1 MTISRRVLWS
11 AALKGAAGLAF
22 AFMLLPLALVIWLSF
37 FRGEIIVFPP
47 EGYSL
52 RWFAS
57 ILEKRQ
63 FVDGFV
69 TSLQVGLFAM
79 AGGLVLGIPASFAL
93 ARTVFRGQ
101 EALNT
106 LLLLPLVV
114 PGIVIGTS
122 LYIYFVELE
131 IFASEHQF
139 GFELQM
145 NASLPGLALAHI
157 MITIPWVVK
166 LIVANLLGVKR
177 EIEEAAMTL
186 GANRWRTLTR
196 VTLPL
201 IRPGVVAA
209 ALFSFV
215 VSFSNLEISLF
226 LVGPGRLTLPIA
238 IMQYLEWKL
247 DPSIAAVSVVQI
259 AIVAA
264 GMLIT
269 DRFVRLSQVV

>member
-1 MTISRRVLWS
+1 MTIPRRVLWS

-22 AFMLLPLALVIWLSF
+22 AFMLLPLALVIWLAF

-52 RWFAS
+52 HWFAS
-57 ILEKRQ
+57 IWEKRQ

-79 AGGLVLGIPASFAL
+79 VGGLVLGIPASFAL

-122 LYIYFVELE
+122 LYIYFVEVE
-131 IFASEHQF
+131 IAT
-139 GFELQM
+139 ELQM

>member
-1 MTISRRVLWS
+1 MTDARRILWS
-11 AALKGAAGLAF
+11 AALKGAAGLVF
-22 AFMLLPLALVIWLSF
+22 AFMLLPLVLVIWLSF

-57 ILEKRQ
+57 ILDKPQ

-69 TSLQVGLFAM
+69 TSLQVGLFATL
-79 AGGLVLGIPASFAL
+79 GGLVLGIPASFAL
-93 ARTVFRGQ
+93 ARHSFRGH
-101 EALNT
+101 EMLNT
-106 LLLLPLVV
+106 VLLLPLVV

-131 IFASEHQF
+131 IYTSEHQL

-166 LIVANLLGVKR
+166 LIVANLAGVKR
-177 EIEEAAMTL
+177 EIEEAALTL
-186 GANRWRTLTR
+186 GANRWQTLTR

-226 LVGPGRLTLPIA
+226 LVGPGRMTLPIA

-247 DPSIAAVSVVQI
+247 DPTIAAVSVIQI

>member
-1 MTISRRVLWS
+1 MTDARRILWS
-11 AALKGAAGLAF
+11 AALKGAAGLVF
-22 AFMLLPLALVIWLSF
+22 AFMLLPLVLVIWLSF

-57 ILEKRQ
+57 ILDKPQ

-69 TSLQVGLFAM
+69 TSLQVGLFATL
-79 AGGLVLGIPASFAL
+79 GGLVLGIPASFAL
-93 ARTVFRGQ
+93 ARHSFRGH
-101 EALNT
+101 EMLNT
-106 LLLLPLVV
+106 VLLLPLVV
-114 PGIVIGTS
+114 PGIVVGTS

-131 IFASEHQF
+131 IFTSEHQL

-145 NASLPGLALAHI
+145 NASIPGLVLAHI

-166 LIVANLLGVKR
+166 LIVANLLGVRR
-177 EIEEAAMTL
+177 EIEEAALTL
-186 GANRWRTLTR
+186 GANRWKTLTR

-247 DPSIAAVSVVQI
+247 DPSIAAVSVLQI

>member
-1 MTISRRVLWS
+1 MIASRRVLWS

-57 ILEKRQ
+57 LGEKRQ
-63 FVDGFV
+63 FVDGFL

-79 AGGLVLGIPASFAL
+79 LGGLVLGVPASFAL
-93 ARTVFRGQ
+93 ARHSLRGH
-101 EALNT
+101 EMFNT

-122 LYIYFVELE
+122 LYIYFVEIE
-131 IFASEHQF
+131 IAT
-139 GFELQM
+139 ELQM
-145 NASLPGLALAHI
+145 NASLPGLALAHV

-166 LIVANLLGVKR
+166 LIVANLAGVRR
-177 EIEEAAMTL
+177 EVEEAAMTL
-186 GANRWRTLTR
+186 GANRWQTLTR

-259 AIVAA
+259 AVVAA

-269 DRFVRLSQVV
+269 DRYVRLSQVV